1 MVRPFLLVMRALE
14 AVMLERLAMRKTA
27 RIGTLGAAVGL
38 WLVAFSAPA
47 WGASGSFTQGDVVVY
62 EVGTSGGATPS
73 STSGPISLVEYNPSG
88 IPSGFTVALPTA
100 DSGSTHALTDSGSAT
115 YDGELTLSGDG
126 ASLIATGYDAAAGVA
141 KITSAT
147 GTPRTVAVVS
157 GSGTVD
163 TSTSLSDSTTEG
175 QNFRSAIS
183 VSGASL
189 YTGGGAGIGIAG
201 DGSTSATYLNADA
214 VHEVQI
220 VGNQLYESTTSAINQ
235 IGTGLPTAT
244 NPTKSPLIAS
254 PPAKFEPAQFALVTV
269 GSGSSP
275 NTLYVA
281 DTGNNAIEKYSLV
294 SNVWTLTGSV
304 TADQVT
310 GLTASVSN
318 GVAAVYATAA
328 TSTGAAFNSLL
339 ISVTDSSGLDG
350 SLTGAAVSTL
360 VTAPTG
366 VSFKGVAFA
375 PTASGPPA
383 QTPEAPSVLLLP
395 LGGALVLGGV
405 AAVRRRRS
413 SAA

>member
-1 MVRPFLLVMRALE
+1 MR
-14 AVMLERLAMRKTA
+14 ERLAMRKTA
-27 RIGTLGAAVGL
+27 RIGTLGAAAGL
-38 WLVAFSAPA
+38 LLVAFSTPA
-47 WGASGSFTQGDVVVY
+47 WGASGSFTKGDVVVY

-73 STSGPISLVEYNPSG
+73 STSGPISLVEYNTSG
-88 IPSGFTVALPTA
+88 TPSGFTVALPTA

-126 ASLIATGYDAAAGVA
+126 TSLIATGYDAAAGVA

-163 TSTSLSDSTTEG
+163 TSTSLTDSTTEG
-175 QNFRSAIS
+175 QNFRSATS
-183 VSGASL
+183 VSGASVYL
-189 YTGGGAGIGIAG
+189 GGGAGIGLAS

-244 NPTKSPLIAS
+244 NPTESPLIAS
-254 PPAKFEPAQFALVTV
+254 PPSKFEPAQFALVTV

-318 GVAAVYATAA
+318 GVATVYATAA
-328 TSTGAAFNSLL
+328 TSAGAAFNSLL
-339 ISVTDSSGLDG
+339 VSVTDSSGFDG
-350 SLTGAAVSTL
+350 SLTGATVSTL

-366 VSFKGVAFA
+366 VSFKGVAFS
-375 PTASGPPA
+375 PTPSGPPA
-383 QTPEAPSVLLLP
+383 ETPEASSVLLLP
-395 LGGALVLGGV
+395 LLGVVALGGV
-405 AAVRRRRS
+405 AVVRRRRS
-413 SAA
+413 SEA